1 LKQRLGG
8 GADDDGDIIPSKC
21 VQQTIGARR
30 CARTT
35 PTNHFT
41 LLRAIQC
48 SDGSAGK
55 LLMRWRTYCI

>member
-1 LKQRLGG
+1 MLFLKQRLGG

-41 LLRAIQC
+41 LLFTQ
-48 SDGSAGK
+48 
-55 LLMRWRTYCI
+55 